1 MIHGPVWLMQPI
13 PYFGETLTG
22 TWLYEPK
29 IDGWRMQILRRSNGT
44 VEIWGRRL
52 ERRPNWTARLP
63 DIAERC
69 RRALP
74 EGTLVD
80 CELSST
86 RGRRFVPSLFAK
98 RPKAAPFIYVF
109 DVLYMNNKN
118 ICRLSL
124 AERKRSLDRLTLKE
138 PFIPLLGS
146 LLTDTTK
153 HLEEAID
160 LGHEGIVIKRSDSPY
175 SIGTQAPI
183 ATHLWRKIK

>member
-13 PYFGETLTG
+13 PYFGERLTG

-29 IDGWRMQILRRSNGT
+29 IDGWRMQILRRSNGN

-52 ERRPNWTARLP
+52 ERRPNWTTRLP

-69 RRALP
+69 RCVLP
-74 EGTLVD
+74 KGTLVD

-109 DVLYMNNKN
+109 DVLYLNNKDVY
-118 ICRLSL
+118 RLSL
-124 AERKRSLDRLTLKE
+124 AERKRSLDRLALKE
-138 PFIPLLGS
+138 PFIPLLGNI
-146 LLTDTTK
+146 LTNMSN
-153 HLEEAID
+153 HLKDAIN
-160 LGHEGIVIKRSDSPY
+160 LGHEGIVVKRIDSPY